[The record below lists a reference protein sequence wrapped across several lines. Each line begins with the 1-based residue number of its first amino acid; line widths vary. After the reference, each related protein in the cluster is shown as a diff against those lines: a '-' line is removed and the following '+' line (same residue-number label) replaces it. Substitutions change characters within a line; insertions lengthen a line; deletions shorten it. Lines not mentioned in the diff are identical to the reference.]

1 MSDLDD
7 LPLLQVPAVAW
18 TDDDAEFKS
27 DMDYLR
33 ALLSAIVMAVE
44 S

>member
-7 LPLLQVPAVAW
+7 LPILQCKPSL
-18 TDDDAEFKS
+18 TDDDIEFAN

-33 ALLSAIVMAVE
+33 ALLSAIVMATQL
-44 S
+44 